1 MGDSYNDIDMLQYA
15 GLGVAVAN
23 APREVQNVADVI
35 TLSNVEDG
43 VAVFLEKAYFR
54 KGIETV
60 FTIMKGML
68 L

>member
-23 APREVQNVADVI
+23 APREVQNAADVL

-43 VAVFLEKAYFR
+43 VAVL
-54 KGIETV
+54 
-60 FTIMKGML
+60 
-68 L
+68 